1 MILDKDMYRFL
12 IKVEQFTKANSERN
26 IDGTLLEKFRKDNEK
41 MFNLSKQAGLIYEAQ
56 HELSIKGPGYMA
68 LAYYKSDKGNKRREW
83 FLIVIAIA
91 TLIMMLEP
99 YIMLPFT

>member
-1 MILDKDMYRFL
+1 MMLDKDMYQFL
-12 IKVEQFTKANSERN
+12 IKVKQFTKENNEKN
-26 IDGTLLEKFRKDNEK
+26 IDGASLEKFRKANEK
-41 MFNLSKQAGLIYEAQ
+41 MFNLSKQAGLIYETQ

-83 FLIVIAIA
+83 LLIVIAIA

-99 YIMLPFT
+99 YIMLLFN

>member
-1 MILDKDMYRFL
+1 MILDKNMYRFL
-12 IKVEQFTKANSERN
+12 IKVKQFTKENNGKN
-26 IDGTLLEKFRKDNEK
+26 IDGASLEKFRNDNEK
-41 MFNLSKQAGLIYEAQ
+41 VFNLSKQADLIYETE

-68 LAYYKSDKGNKRREW
+68 MAHYKSDKGNKRREW

-99 YIMLPFT
+99 YIMLLFT